1 MLSSFL
7 SKYSK
12 LNDNMSLK
20 IFYTIFGYF
29 FVASGLSL
37 SRICLYSPSL
47 RDEIN

>member
-1 MLSSFL
+1 MI

-12 LNDNMSLK
+12 LNNNMNLES
-20 IFYTIFGYF
+20 FYTISGFF

-47 RDEIN
+47 RAEIN